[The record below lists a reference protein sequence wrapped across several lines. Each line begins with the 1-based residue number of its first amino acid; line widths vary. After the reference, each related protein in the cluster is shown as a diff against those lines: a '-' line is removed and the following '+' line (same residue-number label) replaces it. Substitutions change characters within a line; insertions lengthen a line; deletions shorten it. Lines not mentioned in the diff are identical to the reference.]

1 MLTEPLI
8 INGRNWNRDG
18 LPSESMQGVALVIG
32 CGNIESGLLSELP
45 VHAAY
50 AVNRAIYKIPE
61 ADFLVTFHPDAAQK
75 WLVESRCFGAGWPEI
90 IATCEPADEVIDY
103 RGPIGSSG
111 MLGLVAALVH
121 GWRKVLLVGV
131 SLSGAYETNLPV
143 WEALHSVFAQS
154 TRAIGGHTERLFGK
168 PNAAWLEDVM
178 E

>member
-1 MLTEPLI
+1 MLMEPLI
-8 INGRNWNRDG
+8 INGRNWSRDG
-18 LPSESMQGVALVIG
+18 LPPESMQGVAVVVG
-32 CGNIESGLLSELP
+32 DGLIDPHPFPDLA
-45 VHAAY
+45 HAVY

-90 IATCEPADEVIDY
+90 VATCEPADEVIDY

-131 SLSGAYETNLPV
+131 PLSGPYETNLPV
-143 WEALHSVFAQS
+143 WEALHFVLAPS

-168 PNAAWLEDVM
+168 PDAAWLEDVM
-178 E
+178 K